1 MRDLI
6 ESLYQ
11 KIMAAYTKVDLEL
24 LDEAYD
30 IEESIDVATDMM
42 ADAHIQRLAVGQC
55 NASVGAEYL
64 SLASNAERIADHFI
78 NVGKTIREI
87 LPAVRRAY

>member
-1 MRDLI
+1 METYI
-6 ESLYQ
+6 
-11 KIMAAYTKVDLEL
+11 KVDLEL
-24 LDEAYD
+24 LDQAYD

-42 ADAHIQRLAVGQC
+42 ADAHIKRLAVGEC
-55 NASVGAEYL
+55 NASVGAAYL

-87 LPAVRRAY
+87 LPAVRRASKS